1 MNGIGA
7 EPRSDSLI
15 VLIPSP
21 LLGPYSWSFVH
32 HELAERG
39 WDALVSV
46 DLHDPV
52 GRQPCWRRTVGGVE
66 ATLRDSEEE
75 RPVVLVA
82 HSGAGPLLPAV
93 GAIVR
98 QPIAAYV
105 FVDAGLPSGGT
116 SRLEAIATE
125 DATSAAEL
133 GAALDAGRRFPAWTD
148 KDLGQL
154 VPEPDRRQALLD
166 ELRPRGRD
174 YWTEE
179 LPDVSGWPDAP
190 CGYLTFSPPY
200 LSAAE
205 HAYVLQL
212 TRCEHEVPLA
222 SVPVPFPA
230 HVQRLLDALGD
241 SPAFATTPHW
251 SIVGWNRAY
260 SAFYPHVGTTPEAEL
275 NLLWLVFTDPYV
287 RELLVD
293 WPTGSRRFLTQFR
306 AEAGPRIQEPAFA
319 GLVERLSQVSEHFRL
334 GWASHDVEQFASSQR
349 RFEHPRVGTL
359 LLEHHRLDVSDSPN
373 LHVVVYTAA
382 ENSDTAAKLARL
394 VG

>member
-21 LLGPYSWSFVH
+21 LLGPYSWSLVH
-32 HELAERG
+32 HELAQRG

-75 RPVVLVA
+75 RSVVLVA
-82 HSGAGPLLPAV
+82 HSGAGPLLPAI
-93 GAIVR
+93 GAIVQ
-98 QPIAAYV
+98 QPIAAYL

-205 HAYVLQL
+205 HARRAGWPVRHLPAGHFHQL
-212 TRCEHEVPLA
+212 VDPSA
-222 SVPVPFPA
+222 VA
-230 HVQRLLDALGD
+230 DALVD
-241 SPAFATTPHW
+241 LLADF
-251 SIVGWNRAY
+251 SIR
-260 SAFYPHVGTTPEAEL
+260 
-275 NLLWLVFTDPYV
+275 
-287 RELLVD
+287 
-293 WPTGSRRFLTQFR
+293 
-306 AEAGPRIQEPAFA
+306 
-319 GLVERLSQVSEHFRL
+319 
-334 GWASHDVEQFASSQR
+334 SQR
-349 RFEHPRVGTL
+349 RG
-359 LLEHHRLDVSDSPN
+359 
-373 LHVVVYTAA
+373 AA
-382 ENSDTAAKLARL
+382 AALKGATT
-394 VG
+394 